1 MRSMKSW
8 ESTPSKIQ
16 KRPEIKEEIND
27 ARILGFQVAL
37 IAVCA
42 WILFSIL

>member
-8 ESTPSKIQ
+8 ECTPSKIQ
-16 KRPEIKEEIND
+16 KRPEIKEEIDD
-27 ARILGFQVAL
+27 ARILGFQIAL
-37 IAVCA
+37 ITVGI